1 MISVKARAAAAH
13 PPPSAAVVESPP
25 YSGAAQLTTSPRQSP
40 VSWLRL
46 SMNSLKPSRS
56 ARTLR
61 FAKQGLADSS
71 DPIVGIIE
79 HRQGHARYRWSAHR
93 VQRLKPYFAVVWRAV
108 EAAPGDPLVR
118 DLFDDLGIPLAQSS
132 SDLGH
137 PVHVAFVK
145 LSDTLEAVGTPTSTS
160 TDASISAMGHH
171 LVRDCAPDLPH
182 RRLEITRS
190 AAASGGEQKPQ
201 LIFALRRMAHLMRL
215 GHPDSRD
222 SRVCTSSTII
232 YALVDI
238 GNTAAGLHR
247 AGSAIEH
254 GLAN

>member
-1 MISVKARAAAAH
+1 
-13 PPPSAAVVESPP
+13 
-25 YSGAAQLTTSPRQSP
+25 
-40 VSWLRL
+40 
-46 SMNSLKPSRS
+46 MNSLKPSRS

-93 VQRLKPYFAVVWRAV
+93 VQRLKH
-108 EAAPGDPLVR
+108 
-118 DLFDDLGIPLAQSS
+118 LFDDLGIPLAQSS